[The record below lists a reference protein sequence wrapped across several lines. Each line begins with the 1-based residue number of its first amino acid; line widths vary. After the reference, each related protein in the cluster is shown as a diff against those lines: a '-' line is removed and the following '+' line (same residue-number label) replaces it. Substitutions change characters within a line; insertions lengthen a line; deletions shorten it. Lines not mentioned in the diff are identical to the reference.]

1 MSLNRLLVTLVRHG
15 ESQDNQHGIWAGF
28 RDTPLTSNGISQAR
42 ALGQSFA
49 NVPLTAIYCSDL
61 KRAAMTADE
70 ILKSNRSIPPPPL
83 VQSKSLREI
92 NFGQAE
98 GQSYASAEWM
108 QSSTGE
114 NARSFRFPQG
124 ESLQEVN
131 ARIAKAVRQF
141 ILPRVEALRK
151 KPPSQ
156 VAASGD
162 VGHICIVAHG
172 IAIAELLRVFMALH
186 IHSPSNP
193 WSDPRAS
200 YQRVRLENTGWSRLE
215 LAVPFQAEGEHP
227 NDASIN
233 LNTIPSQLAT
243 TTSGPLGPS
252 ETQSGY
258 TDFGEVQTDLVQGPT
273 DDALAD
279 QHISISPARPGAA
292 AIRSTPLQAESSAR
306 PIYVRILCQN
316 QTDHFRAFNLQQSS
330 TSSAAKSVAHLAGGG
345 ASKTSSGNSPAP
357 SAALQH
363 QNSSASTSAAT
374 VGLPPSATLA
384 SIASNAA
391 SSNSHP
397 NTSMT
402 PSTPAPSSTLHNNG
416 ATRSITTT
424 PASARSLS
432 AYDSRMMARELERA
446 SAASMLAGSEAA
458 TSSAAG
464 ATYYPP
470 SNSTSTMASERQGS
484 IAGFNSSVGNGSNSV
499 PDRNAFTASPAAGG
513 TLGSAQASSSQSA
526 SSATPNPSLF
536 VAAYPPSASTTIP
549 NATSPNP
556 AGVSFPVG
564 PGTSSDTWQMI
575 CIRVLP
581 LFNGEALR
589 TSIEELNEMVSLH
602 VRKTLERSQAHAI
615 ESLTLDLISLTS
627 TGTLTLNSKLQGLED
642 SRLLLRLV
650 EVWTFF
656 LGQVLSYCE
665 GCFLPLQTD
674 PTLRSLISSSASY
687 AGGTGSAGAGAGAN
701 SSSTGLFSGNA
712 NLTQSGVAMLLS
724 RAAKAGPHLQ
734 RIDVRKIVLVV
745 FRDQVLMPIY
755 ERLFYLFAH
764 LSELDPA
771 FSAAEDTTTTGGGG
785 GGGDDGIKQVSL
797 RLLQMISVLASI
809 LSDDDAQEAM
819 DNLLR
824 ALRLGSKSASAGR
837 SRGAGDGPGARFTS
851 PTQKNH
857 RRGWMAQKARKH
869 GPALGLDVGA
879 GKGSTP
885 FGPSSTLGNV
895 SGMLPSTQSDSDGF
909 GNIPQRAYLTRP
921 GHLTNL
927 KDPLGPRFDA
937 DMTEDEYLTSLRS
950 PAGSPA
956 ISTPGNADAPPTP
969 IVDQANSPSSAML
982 DTAGARSEEEQ
993 AAMTPIAGQRGGP
1006 PFSSNPNEVEQA
1018 APAAALAA

>member
-15 ESQDNQHGIWAGF
+15 ESQDNQQGIWAGF
-28 RDTPLTSNGISQAR
+28 RDTPLTNNGISQAR

-108 QSSTGE
+108 QGSSGDD
-114 NARSFRFPQG
+114 ARNFRFPEG
-124 ESLQEVN
+124 ESLEEVN

-156 VAASGD
+156 LAASGD

-186 IHSPSNP
+186 DESPSSPWPNP
-193 WSDPRAS
+193 KTT

-215 LAVPFQAEGEHP
+215 LAVPYQGDEEQPGP
-227 NDASIN
+227 
-233 LNTIPSQLAT
+233 LNTTNNATRSQSTNSTPAV
-243 TTSGPLGPS
+243 SAPAGM
-252 ETQSGY
+252 QSDY
-258 TDFGEVQTDLVQGPT
+258 TDFGEVQTDLVEGPT
-273 DDALAD
+273 DALSQQMPSA
-279 QHISISPARPGAA
+279 SGARSGTESGN
-292 AIRSTPLQAESSAR
+292 RS
-306 PIYVRILCQN
+306 IYVRILCQN
-316 QTDHFRAFNLQQSS
+316 QTDHLRGFNLQQSS
-330 TSSAAKSVAHLAGGG
+330 SSSAAKSVAHLAGGG
-345 ASKTSSGNSPAP
+345 ASKSSSGNSPAP
-357 SAALQH
+357 GAAVQH
-363 QNSSASTSAAT
+363 QNNSTATSAAT

-384 SIASNAA
+384 SIASNAT
-391 SSNSHP
+391 SSNSHT

-402 PSTPAPSSTLHNNG
+402 PSTPATGPNLANNS
-416 ATRSITTT
+416 ATKSNTTT
-424 PASARSLS
+424 PASARSLV

-446 SAASMLAGSEAA
+446 GAASMLAGSEAGA
-458 TSSAAG
+458 SSTAGAVYYPSSA
-464 ATYYPP
+464 
-470 SNSTSTMASERQGS
+470 STSTLAGERQGS
-484 IAGFNSSVGNGSNSV
+484 IAGFNSSAGSGGNSSLDRNGFTTSPAVGTALGSTHSSNSQSG
-499 PDRNAFTASPAAGG
+499 PSAAPGS
-513 TLGSAQASSSQSA
+513 TLFS
-526 SSATPNPSLF
+526 
-536 VAAYPPSASTTIP
+536 AYPPSASTAVP

-556 AGVSFPVG
+556 AGVSFSVG

-602 VRKTLERSQAHAI
+602 VRKTLDRSQAHTI

-627 TGTLTLNSKLQGLED
+627 TGTLTLNSKLQGLDD

-656 LGQVLSYCE
+656 LAQVLPYCE

-674 PTLRSLISSSASY
+674 PTLRNLISSSTSH
-687 AGGTGSAGAGAGAN
+687 GGGGGGVGVGVGAGAN
-701 SSSTGLFSGNA
+701 SVNAGLFSSSA
-712 NLTQSGVAMLLS
+712 NLSQSGAALLLPG
-724 RAAKAGPHLQ
+724 AANAGHDLQ
-734 RIDVRKIVLVV
+734 RIDVRKILLIV
-745 FRDQVLMPIY
+745 FRDQVLMPSY

-771 FSAAEDTTTTGGGG
+771 FSAAEDTSAT

-809 LSDDDAQEAM
+809 LSDDDAQDAM

-837 SRGAGDGPGARFTS
+837 TRGAGDGLGARSTS
-851 PTQKNH
+851 PTQRNN

-869 GPALGLDVGA
+869 GAALGLDMDA
-879 GKGSTP
+879 SK
-885 FGPSSTLGNV
+885 GPSPFAANLTL
-895 SGMLPSTQSDSDGF
+895 SGVNGTLPSTQSVSEGFDGAAT
-909 GNIPQRAYLTRP
+909 QRAFLARP
-921 GHLTNL
+921 SHLTNFR
-927 KDPLGPRFDA
+927 DPLGPRFGA

-956 ISTPGNADAPPTP
+956 ISTPGNAEARATP
-969 IVDQANSPSSAML
+969 IVDQTNSSTFSKPA
-982 DTAGARSEEEQ
+982 TAGSRSEDDQ
-993 AAMTPIAGQRGGP
+993 AVMTPIGGQRGGL
-1006 PFSSNPNEVEQA
+1006 PFSPNKDSEQAAA
-1018 APAAALAA
+1018 APAATLAA